1 MERNGAIKVDEYL
14 RVEGEEDIYAIGDC
28 CNSPNI
34 KLAYAA
40 AEQAKLLI
48 SNIQARLSGK
58 KQKPWKPGDCKSNK
72 RIKMPFCDFR
82 LLLYCIVLI
91 YLKKTRSSTQ
101 PTKF

>member
-40 AEQAKLLI
+40 AEQAKLLV

-58 KQKPWKPGDCKSNK
+58 KQKPWKPGDCK
-72 RIKMPFCDFR
+72 
-82 LLLYCIVLI
+82 
-91 YLKKTRSSTQ
+91 
-101 PTKF
+101 